1 MKQNTNIKTLIF
13 AAAVSLGAVSVAPA
27 QSAPAMAPA
36 PSPAPTEP
44 LGGLLGSRYTE
55 IGYNYI
61 DLTGPGPKD
70 ANGFAVA
77 FNQPLRSNLDLT
89 LDYDWARTH
98 YAGDHFT
105 QQDAEI
111 GATAY
116 SSLTWGRPFALAA
129 VGWEWG
135 RGGGIS
141 DDSFRYKLGV
151 GTEIPVA
158 RPVVITPFV
167 NFVRETGFND
177 NEVDFGVKAAYR
189 VTKDWSVT
197 ARVQYDAVSHAKD
210 AAEYML
216 GVAYHF

>member
-129 VGWEWG
+129 MWPAPLRSATGSG
-135 RGGGIS
+135 A
-141 DDSFRYKLGV
+141 DSGVVLPGSHSWTRYS
-151 GTEIPVA
+151 GTLVA
-158 RPVVITPFV
+158 ICYLR
-167 NFVRETGFND
+167 
-177 NEVDFGVKAAYR
+177 
-189 VTKDWSVT
+189 
-197 ARVQYDAVSHAKD
+197 
-210 AAEYML
+210 
-216 GVAYHF
+216 